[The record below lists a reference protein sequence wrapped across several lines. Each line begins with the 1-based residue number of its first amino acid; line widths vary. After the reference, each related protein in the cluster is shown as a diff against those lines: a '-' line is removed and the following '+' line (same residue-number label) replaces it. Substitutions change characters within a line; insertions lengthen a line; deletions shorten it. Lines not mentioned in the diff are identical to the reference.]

1 MSSNDKGKKEDARKN
16 KDAPG
21 KQPFPTNQGT
31 AHLGSSNAFEET
43 EDPRSAD
50 PDGITDE
57 KLDEW
62 MDENPS

>member
-1 MSSNDKGKKEDARKN
+1 MPANNTGKKEDPREN
-16 KDAPG
+16 EKDAPG
-21 KQPFPTNQGT
+21 KQPFLANQGT

-43 EDPRSAD
+43 EDPRSGD

-62 MDENPS
+62 MDE